1 MVWRL
6 YLQVTQV
13 SGAVWIKGRVK
24 HIHPDASVLWLPR
37 EARGPSVR
45 GGQEP
50 ARLLPLPG
58 SCDTGAQEQTCK
70 CQLGEFIC
78 EASHSVWL
86 SVPQRCRNFTY
97 LNATW
102 LIIANVIKLAQ
113 KKKKKKKILLPDPY
127 MQKQASFPCAS
138 STGSRQ
144 PGGGN
149 SQCSVMSDLS

>member
-113 KKKKKKKILLPDPY
+113 KKKKKKRSCYLIHTCKSKQVFPVPHLLGLD
-127 MQKQASFPCAS
+127 
-138 STGSRQ
+138 SREEAI
-144 PGGGN
+144 PN
-149 SQCSVMSDLS
+149 AA